1 MSVDI
6 RLVEEFLKSKNIK
19 YVASCSFIEDE
30 DTLILNIPNDFL
42 SSGLTTSRKISNL
55 KNSISKKFDTHVID
69 SVVQSEKS
77 SSINSGITSVI
88 NEIIPSSDYD
98 LSLIIQSAGDFSIFV
113 KFKKVINTDKISKI
127 KENLEKY
134 FEILSVKKFNI
145 EFIKVSNN
153 PPTLPAILRSAKKI
167 APFLLKEIIAELESR
182 SFELPSEKWMNTQL
196 DSIRKRGFI
205 FRRQDGLYALT
216 YRGILVTPVTKNRN
230 SSDVERVLYLASK
243 KW

>member
-42 SSGLTTSRKISNL
+42 SSGVTTSRKISNL
-55 KNSISKKFDTHVID
+55 KKSISKKFDTHVID
-69 SVVQSEKS
+69 SVIQSEKS

-88 NEIIPSSDYD
+88 NEVISLSDYD

-113 KFKKVINTDKISKI
+113 KFKKVINPEKISKI
-127 KENLEKY
+127 QENLEKY

-145 EFIKVSNN
+145 EFIKISNN
-153 PPTLPAILRSAKKI
+153 PPTLSAILRSAKKI
-167 APFLLKEIIAELESR
+167 APFVLKEIITELESR
-182 SFELPSEKWMNTQL
+182 RFDLPSEKWMSTQL
-196 DSIRKRGFI
+196 DSIRKRGLI
-205 FRRQDGLYALT
+205 FRRQDGMYALT
-216 YRGILVTPVTKNRN
+216 YRGFLVTPVTKNRN